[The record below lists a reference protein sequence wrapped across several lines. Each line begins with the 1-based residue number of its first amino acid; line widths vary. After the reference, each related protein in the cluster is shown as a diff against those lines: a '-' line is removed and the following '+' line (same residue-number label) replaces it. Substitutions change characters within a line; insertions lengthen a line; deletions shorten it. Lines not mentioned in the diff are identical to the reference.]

1 LLTYGIQ
8 TKGSEQWEKSFN
20 YPRYGLGLYTLL
32 SGSPDIFGN
41 AYAVFTFLNFDFFRI
56 NKLSFFYEFAPG
68 INYSPTHYDALTNNR
83 NDIISTDINF
93 FVNMRLAFAYRFN
106 RITFILGGNFTHF
119 SNGATNMPNKGL
131 NMYGLSTSLKY
142 NFYNYDDIKFI
153 ETPKKYIHN
162 KNNYSLFFAS
172 GYKERLIDGEYNS
185 KKFVIYTL
193 SASYGRLYSKISEV
207 GLGLDLFFDSSLE
220 YDKEFKDKSR
230 SEYLQYGF
238 HISHLFHLNK
248 IGLLTDLGIYLKNRD
263 IKGPLWSRLGL
274 RYNFIKNIFTQI
286 SLKTQ
291 YGAKA
296 DFIEWSLGFN
306 I

>member
-1 LLTYGIQ
+1 
-8 TKGSEQWEKSFN
+8 
-20 YPRYGLGLYTLL
+20 
-32 SGSPDIFGN
+32 
-41 AYAVFTFLNFDFFRI
+41 
-56 NKLSFFYEFAPG
+56 
-68 INYSPTHYDALTNNR
+68 
-83 NDIISTDINF
+83 
-93 FVNMRLAFAYRFN
+93 MRLAFAYRFN